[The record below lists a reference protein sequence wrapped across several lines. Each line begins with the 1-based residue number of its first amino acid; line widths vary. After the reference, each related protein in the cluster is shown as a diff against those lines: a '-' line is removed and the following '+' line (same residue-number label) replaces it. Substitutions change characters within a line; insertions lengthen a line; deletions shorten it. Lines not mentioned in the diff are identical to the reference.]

1 MPYELIIKHQIGQ
14 VQCDTKGLA
23 AYVESQIQ
31 KYDGLVFNENEI
43 KDARKT
49 MAELNGMKDL
59 IETRRKEIKKE
70 VAKPYTDFEAEIK
83 PIVKRIE
90 EVRQKIKDQVDAY
103 EEAAKEEKRKAIH
116 AWWAENGNKNVP
128 IEKIFNEK
136 WLNSGTTEKQWQ
148 ADLTR
153 IKAKISSDISTIC
166 NFGDTAKIDWMV
178 IDYMKTLSLADSL
191 QNWQEYEDA
200 KKRAAEESARIEA
213 ERRARAEAIERAKA
227 EEAARIPQPE
237 PIAPPAPA
245 NEPTEAEKD
254 NPDDFLYTRNF
265 TCIDMTYAQIWG
277 LNNYM
282 KENKIA
288 FKVAKDLSSQRR
300 K

>member
-1 MPYELIIKHQIGQ
+1 MPYELIITHQIGQ

-23 AYVESQIQ
+23 AYVENQIQ
-31 KYDGLVFNENEI
+31 KYDGLVFNETEI
-43 KDARKT
+43 KDAKKT

-103 EEAAKEEKRKAIH
+103 EDAAKEEKRKVIH

-148 ADLTR
+148 ADLTK

-213 ERRARAEAIERAKA
+213 ERKARAEAIERAKA

-237 PIAPPAPA
+237 PIAPPVPA
-245 NEPTEAEKD
+245 NEPTAA
-254 NPDDFLYTRNF
+254 PTAADDRDAWLYSPTF
-265 TCIDMTYAQIWG
+265 QMIDLTYAQAMA
-277 LNNYM
+277 LTTFMQENNM
-282 KENKIA
+282 RFRSI
-288 FKVAKDLSSQRR
+288 AKDRR
-300 K
+300 KR

>member
-1 MPYELIIKHQIGQ
+1 MPYELIITHQIGQ

-23 AYVESQIQ
+23 AYVENQIQ

-43 KDARKT
+43 KDAKKT

-103 EEAAKEEKRKAIH
+103 EEAAKEEKRKKIH

-148 ADLTR
+148 GDLTR

-213 ERRARAEAIERAKA
+213 ERKARAEAIERAKA

-237 PIAPPAPA
+237 PIAPPVPA
-245 NEPTEAEKD
+245 NEPTAA
-254 NPDDFLYTRNF
+254 PVAADDRDAWLYSPTF
-265 TCIDMTYAQIWG
+265 QMIDLTYAQAMA
-277 LNNYM
+277 LTTFMQENNM
-282 KENKIA
+282 RFRSI
-288 FKVAKDLSSQRR
+288 AKDRR
-300 K
+300 KK